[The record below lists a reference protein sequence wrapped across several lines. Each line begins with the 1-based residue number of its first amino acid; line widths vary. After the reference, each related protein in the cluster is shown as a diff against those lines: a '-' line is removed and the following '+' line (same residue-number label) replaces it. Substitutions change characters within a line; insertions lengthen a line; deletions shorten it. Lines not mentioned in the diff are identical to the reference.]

1 MAIIYYSK
9 PDCPLCDEGL
19 EIVVEL
25 AGRCGLDVRKV
36 NINRHPTLTEKYRHR
51 IPVVCLEDTTGE
63 DELSSGRLT
72 LKSVEGRLRSALEAG
87 KKRRGHSSK

>member
-36 NINRHPTLTEKYRHR
+36 NIERNPTLTEKYRNR
-51 IPVVCLEDTTGE
+51 IPVVCLEDPAGE
-63 DELSSGRLT
+63 DELGSGRLT
-72 LKSVEGRLRSALEAG
+72 RESVEDRLRSALKAG
-87 KKRRGHSSK
+87 EKRRGHSTE